1 MAYARWVFK
10 GSLVDEYGLALPP
23 VVQAAYGS
31 GFAEGLNGI
40 TLFANGHVMQML
52 EGESSAL
59 QSAICNVRDISKLFG
74 MVPLLQETIDAPA
87 STGVAV
93 GLNRFVETIA
103 EHLPSNVHVF
113 PLTAQEIHKRT
124 VPGAARELL
133 LGFVV

>member
-1 MAYARWVFK
+1 MACARWVFK

-59 QSAICNVRDISKLFG
+59 QSAMRNVRDISKLFG

-87 STGVAV
+87 ATGVAV

-103 EHLPSNVHVF
+103 EHLPPDVHVF

>member
-1 MAYARWVFK
+1 MAYARWIFK

-23 VVQAAYGS
+23 VMQAAYGS

-52 EGESSAL
+52 EGEFSAL
-59 QSAICNVRDISKLFG
+59 QNAVRNVRDISKLFG
-74 MVPLLQETIDAPA
+74 MVPLLQEAIEAPA

-93 GLNRFVETIA
+93 GLNRYLETIL
-103 EHLPSNVHVF
+103 EHLPPNVYVF
-113 PLTAQEIHKRT
+113 QLSEEEIRKRT

-133 LGFVV
+133 LGFIM